1 MKLAFRVALLALA
14 LAPFAASG
22 DSSPQVILATPGIG
36 DGAIERFTARFSQP
50 IVPLGDPRAAS
61 PFDVTCAVSG
71 QGRWVDPQTFVYDF
85 ANGLPG
91 GTVCK
96 FKLRSGLKSVSGYAV
111 TGQQEFSVDAGGP
124 VARAVLP
131 SQYDSEIEEEPFDSF
146 V

>member
-1 MKLAFRVALLALA
+1 LLALA
-14 LAPFAASG
+14 LAPITAFG

-61 PFDVTCAVSG
+61 PFDVTCAVGG

-96 FKLRSGLKSVSGYAV
+96 FK
-111 TGQQEFSVDAGGP
+111 
-124 VARAVLP
+124 
-131 SQYDSEIEEEPFDSF
+131 
-146 V
+146 